1 MSDEEEASFVRGA
14 VATHPT
20 TGTSDKIYLQHVLAS
35 IGVEDE

>member
-1 MSDEEEASFVRGA
+1 MSDEEEASFVRGS

-20 TGTSDKIYLQHVLAS
+20 VGISDRIYLQHVLAS

>member
-1 MSDEEEASFVRGA
+1 MTDEEEHSFIRSS

-20 TGTSDKIYLQHVLAS
+20 EGLSDRIYLQYVLAS